1 MISIWIFAENI
12 SDRKEAISEI
22 FPCYK
27 ENKDDKWDV
36 FTENKRIIILELN
49 KYQMTNDN
57 FRDLLTNWVNFLK
70 TPEYLE
76 NNPLKIEN
84 EELDKAIDK
93 LEFMSKKY
101 EERYYIQSMEDYERD
116 KLSEKYWESVE
127 ARKEGL
133 KEGLKEGKKEK
144 SIEIAKNMLKKE
156 LDINLISELSGLTI
170 NEIENFKK

>member
-1 MISIWIFAENI
+1 
-12 SDRKEAISEI
+12 
-22 FPCYK
+22 
-27 ENKDDKWDV
+27 
-36 FTENKRIIILELN
+36 
-49 KYQMTNDN
+49 MTNDN

-133 KEGLKEGKKEK
+133 KEGL
-144 SIEIAKNMLKKE
+144 
-156 LDINLISELSGLTI
+156 
-170 NEIENFKK
+170 